1 MIDTLGIGASVEI
14 VKRLLV
20 TNQHGLHARASTK
33 FVEIAQR
40 YASDV
45 FLARGDD
52 TNTEVNGKSVLGIM
66 TLGAEKGHEIIVR
79 VVGKD
84 AEKALNAL
92 EDLVRADFHGV

>member
-1 MIDTLGIGASVEI
+1 MEI

-40 YASDV
+40 FASDV
-45 FLARGDD
+45 FLSRGDSAD
-52 TNTEVNGKSVLGIM
+52 NEVNGKSVLGIM
-66 TLGAEKGHEIIVR
+66 TLGAEKGHEIVVR

-84 AEKALNAL
+84 AEKALHAL
-92 EDLVRADFHGV
+92 EALVRADFHGV